1 MMNEKK
7 VANSMT
13 KKRAKDI
20 VDLQH
25 RFNFCDA
32 TIVGFAKFIGIN
44 LNSVDDIPNLSPCD
58 IRRLDRQFRSA
69 LKLMGKI
76 DDTDDVIERYKRR

>member
-1 MMNEKK
+1 MNEKK
-7 VANSMT
+7 VVNSMA

-32 TIVGFAKFIGIN
+32 TIVGFAKFVGIN
-44 LNSVDDIPNLSPCD
+44 LDSIDDIPNLSPRD
-58 IRRLDRQFRSA
+58 IRRLDRQFRNA

-76 DDTDDVIERYKRR
+76 DDADDIIERHKKR